1 MRWSLGAL
9 AALAIA
15 GGCAVSGV
23 AGAES
28 AQVAHGKYLVQLGGC
43 TDCHTPGHL
52 LGKPDMS
59 RFLGG
64 SDVGL
69 EVSGLGVFVAPNL
82 TPDKVTGLGNW
93 TKDQIATAIQTGVRP
108 DGRVLAPIMPW
119 RAYAG
124 LTKSDV
130 GAIVEYLS
138 RLPATG
144 AGSVRP
150 GRETGHIPNDDIA
163 AGKSEPG
170 RLRKAARC
178 RAGTQSRRS
187 IDKVV
192 SIVQA

>member
-1 MRWSLGAL
+1 MRWSLVAL

-15 GGCAVSGV
+15 GGYAVSRGV
-23 AGAES
+23 GAES
-28 AQVAHGKYLVQLGGC
+28 PQVAHGKYLVQLGGC

-69 EVSGLGVFVAPNL
+69 EVPGLGVFVAPNL

-93 TKDQIATAIQTGVRP
+93 TKDQIAAAIQTGVRP
-108 DGRVLAPIMPW
+108 DGRVLAPMMPW

-124 LTKSDV
+124 LRKSDV

-138 RLPATG
+138 NLPAI
-144 AGSVRP
+144 SHQVP
-150 GRETGHIPNDDIA
+150 GPFGLDEKPAIFRMTILPPE
-163 AGKSEPG
+163 
-170 RLRKAARC
+170 KAS
-178 RAGTQSRRS
+178 QH
-187 IDKVV
+187 D
-192 SIVQA
+192 

>member
-1 MRWSLGAL
+1 MRWSLVAL

-15 GGCAVSGV
+15 GGYAVSGV
-23 AGAES
+23 VGAER

-52 LGKPDMS
+52 LGKPDRS

-69 EVSGLGVFVAPNL
+69 AVPGLGVFVAPNL

-130 GAIVEYLS
+130 RAIVEYLS
-138 RLPATG
+138 NLPAI
-144 AGSVRP
+144 SHKVP
-150 GRETGHIPNDDIA
+150 GPFGLDEKPAIFRMTILPPE
-163 AGKSEPG
+163 
-170 RLRKAARC
+170 KAS
-178 RAGTQSRRS
+178 QH
-187 IDKVV
+187 D
-192 SIVQA
+192 